1 MIAADT
7 LLAAG
12 FFVEAVFKF
21 APLFLLGLFTWRLA
35 R

>member
-1 MIAADT
+1 MSAPDFV
-7 LLAAG
+7 LALG
-12 FFVEAVFKF
+12 FFVEAAFKF